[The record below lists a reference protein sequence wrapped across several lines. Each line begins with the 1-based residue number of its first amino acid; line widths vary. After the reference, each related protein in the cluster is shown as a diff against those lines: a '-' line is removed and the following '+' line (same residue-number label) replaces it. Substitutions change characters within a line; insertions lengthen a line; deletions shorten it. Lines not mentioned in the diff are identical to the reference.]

1 MRMQDDMDSNFTR
14 LPAMQVPL
22 DIEPPDALWSRIEQA
37 HVRKR
42 RRRTIAR
49 VAGAGMAVAV
59 VAVALTAGGR
69 LISHSRSNVDW
80 EARAQALELQLR
92 TVAEGNGMLRTVAS
106 DDMRVELRR
115 VDLSLQSAYD
125 RGARE
130 DELAPL
136 WKRRSELLN
145 TLIEDREH
153 GLALTQL

>member
-22 DIEPPDALWSRIEQA
+22 DIEPPDALWSRIEKA
-37 HVRKR
+37 HGRKR
-42 RRRTIAR
+42 RRRNLSR
-49 VAGAGMAVAV
+49 VAGAGVIVAV
-59 VAVALTAGGR
+59 LAIAMTAGVR
-69 LISHSRSNVDW
+69 LLPHSRSNVDW